1 MSAARSQGSPPS
13 GAITEAN
20 PQTATCAVGRHPP
33 DVASTGA
40 AHQGFDVNSLV
51 VLHGDY
57 GCLWWVAV
65 NGNHYPN
72 VELPDGGFS
81 AWGAGGHMITEIPA
95 LNLVVV
101 HRVNTDDPG
110 KKVTLDQVGRL
121 LHLILAARKQG

>member
-1 MSAARSQGSPPS
+1 M
-13 GAITEAN
+13 
-20 PQTATCAVGRHPP
+20 
-33 DVASTGA
+33 AS
-40 AHQGFDVNSLV
+40 
-51 VLHGDY
+51 
-57 GCLWWVAV
+57 
-65 NGNHYPN
+65 
-72 VELPDGGFS
+72 FS